1 MLTGISCMMMRGGTS
16 KGPLPRVGV
25 FVNVPPGCSR
35 RRVSV
40 RGRIEAT
47 FTKGKPIMMK
57 PLIACAA
64 VAVLLV
70 AGPAAAQQP
79 IVIKFSHV
87 AAPDTPKGQAAN
99 EFKRLAEERTK
110 GHVKVEVY
118 PNSMLFKDAEELDAL
133 KLGSVQMLA
142 PVPGKF
148 GPAGLPEFEVFDLP
162 YLFPDIDAV
171 HRAYKSTAAVDLM
184 KKLEPHG
191 MVGLAFWDNG
201 FRVMSANRPI
211 HVPAD
216 MKGLKMRI
224 NSSKVNAAIMKSVG
238 ALPQTMAFSEV
249 YQGLQTG
256 VIDGT
261 EGPLSNLYT
270 QKQYEVQKQV
280 TLTYHTISNYV
291 VIANKKFW
299 DGLPADIRTT
309 LEGALRD
316 ATTLNDQV
324 AEKDEQAAIAA
335 IKASGKSAIYTP
347 TPAEKQQ
354 WVKAMLPVQ
363 DEMASRV
370 KNETIAAMRAAVEG
384 K

>member
-1 MLTGISCMMMRGGTS
+1 
-16 KGPLPRVGV
+16 
-25 FVNVPPGCSR
+25 
-35 RRVSV
+35 
-40 RGRIEAT
+40 
-47 FTKGKPIMMK
+47 MMK
-57 PLIACAA
+57 SMFACAV
-64 VAVLLV
+64 VAALAL

-99 EFKRLAEERTK
+99 EFKRLAEERTQ
-110 GHVKVEVY
+110 GRVKVEVY
-118 PNSMLFKDAEELDAL
+118 PNSTLFKDAEEFDAL

-142 PVPGKF
+142 PVPGKL
-148 GPAGLPEFEVFDLP
+148 GPAGIPEFEVFDLP
-162 YLFPDIDAV
+162 YLFPDIEAV
-171 HRAYKSTAAVDLM
+171 HRAYRSPAAAALM
-184 KKLEPHG
+184 QKLEAQG
-191 MVGLAFWDNG
+191 IVGLAFWDNG

-238 ALPQTMAFSEV
+238 ALPQTIAFSEV

-291 VIANKKFW
+291 VLANKKFW
-299 DGLPADIRTT
+299 DGLPPDIRTA
-309 LEGALRD
+309 LEGAMRD
-316 ATTLNDQV
+316 ATALNDQV

-335 IKASGKSAIYTP
+335 IKASGKSEIYTP
-347 TPAEKQQ
+347 TPAEKEL
-354 WVKAMLPVQ
+354 WVRAMLPVQ

-370 KNETIAAMRAAVEG
+370 KKETIAAMRTAVAG

>member
-1 MLTGISCMMMRGGTS
+1 
-16 KGPLPRVGV
+16 
-25 FVNVPPGCSR
+25 
-35 RRVSV
+35 
-40 RGRIEAT
+40 
-47 FTKGKPIMMK
+47 MMK

-64 VAVLLV
+64 LAVLLG

-110 GHVKVEVY
+110 GRVKVEVY

-133 KLGSVQMLA
+133 RLGSVQMLA

-148 GPAGLPEFEVFDLP
+148 GPAGIPEFEVFDLP

-171 HRAYKSTAAVDLM
+171 HRAYKSKAATDLM
-184 KKLEPHG
+184 KKLEPNG
-191 MVGLAFWDNG
+191 MIGLAFWDNG

-211 HVPAD
+211 HVPPD

-270 QKQYEVQKQV
+270 QKQYEVQKHV
-280 TLTYHTISNYV
+280 TLSYHTISNYV
-291 VIANKKFW
+291 VIANKVFW
-299 DGLPADIRTT
+299 DGLPPDIRTT
-309 LEGALRD
+309 LEGAMRD
-316 ATTLNDQV
+316 ATALNDQV

-335 IKASGKSAIYTP
+335 IKASGKSEIYTP

-370 KNETIAAMRAAVEG
+370 KKETIAAVRAAVQG

>member
-1 MLTGISCMMMRGGTS
+1 MP
-16 KGPLPRVGV
+16 KPKFV
-25 FVNVPPGCSR
+25 F
-35 RRVSV
+35 
-40 RGRIEAT
+40 
-47 FTKGKPIMMK
+47 
-57 PLIACAA
+57 AA
-64 VAVLLV
+64 ALALLL
-70 AGPAAAQQP
+70 AGAAAAQQP

-110 GHVKVEVY
+110 GRVKVEVY

-148 GPAGLPEFEVFDLP
+148 GPAGIPEFEVFDLP
-162 YLFPDIDAV
+162 YLFPDIEAV
-171 HRAYKSTAAVDLM
+171 HRVYHSPAGAALM
-184 KKLEPHG
+184 KKLDAHG
-191 MVGLAFWDNG
+191 MIGLAFWDNG

-224 NSSKVNAAIMKSVG
+224 NSSKVNSAIMKSVG
-238 ALPQTMAFSEV
+238 AVPQTMAFSEV

-270 QKQYEVQKQV
+270 QKQYEVQKHV

-291 VIANKKFW
+291 VVVNKAFW
-299 DGLPADIRTT
+299 EGLPADIRST
-309 LEGALRD
+309 LEGAMRD
-316 ATTLNDQV
+316 ATALNDKV
-324 AEKDEQAAIAA
+324 AEKDEQAAIAG
-335 IKASGKSAIYTP
+335 IKQKSEIYIP
-347 TPAEKQQ
+347 TPAEKQL

-370 KNETIAAMRAAVEG
+370 KKETIAAMKAVVEG
-384 K
+384 KAN

>member
-1 MLTGISCMMMRGGTS
+1 
-16 KGPLPRVGV
+16 
-25 FVNVPPGCSR
+25 
-35 RRVSV
+35 
-40 RGRIEAT
+40 
-47 FTKGKPIMMK
+47 MMK

-64 VAVLLV
+64 LAVLLV

-110 GHVKVEVY
+110 GRVKVEVY

-133 KLGSVQMLA
+133 RLGSVQMLA

-148 GPAGLPEFEVFDLP
+148 GPAGIPEFEVFDLP

-171 HRAYKSTAAVDLM
+171 HRAYKSKAATDLM
-184 KKLEPHG
+184 KKLEPNG
-191 MVGLAFWDNG
+191 MIGLAFWDNG

-211 HVPAD
+211 HVPPD

-270 QKQYEVQKQV
+270 QKQYEVQKHV
-280 TLTYHTISNYV
+280 TLSYHTISNYV
-291 VIANKKFW
+291 VIANKVFW
-299 DGLPADIRTT
+299 DGLPPDIRTT
-309 LEGALRD
+309 LEGAMRD
-316 ATTLNDQV
+316 ATALNDQV

-335 IKASGKSAIYTP
+335 IKASGKSEIYTP

-370 KNETIAAMRAAVEG
+370 KKETIAAVRAAVQG

>member
-1 MLTGISCMMMRGGTS
+1 MAMRKATS
-16 KGPLPRVGV
+16 
-25 FVNVPPGCSR
+25 
-35 RRVSV
+35 
-40 RGRIEAT
+40 
-47 FTKGKPIMMK
+47 TKGKPIMMK
-57 PLIACAA
+57 LLITWAA
-64 VAVLLV
+64 LAVLLV

-110 GHVKVEVY
+110 GRVKVEVY

-148 GPAGLPEFEVFDLP
+148 GPAGIPEFEVFDLP
-162 YLFPDIDAV
+162 YLFPDIEAV
-171 HRAYKSTAAVDLM
+171 HRAYKSKAAAGLV
-184 KKLEPHG
+184 KKLEPQG

-201 FRVMSANRPI
+201 FRVMSSNRPI
-211 HVPAD
+211 HAPAD

-238 ALPQTMAFSEV
+238 AVPQTIAFSEV

-270 QKQYEVQKQV
+270 QKQYEVQKHV
-280 TLTYHTISNYV
+280 TLSYHTISNYV
-291 VIANKKFW
+291 VIANKVFW
-299 DGLPADIRTT
+299 DGLPPDIRTT
-309 LEGALRD
+309 LEGAMRD
-316 ATTLNDQV
+316 ATALNDQV

-335 IKASGKSAIYTP
+335 IKASGKSEIYTP

-370 KNETIAAMRAAVEG
+370 KKDTLAAMREVVAG

>member
-1 MLTGISCMMMRGGTS
+1 MV
-16 KGPLPRVGV
+16 K
-25 FVNVPPGCSR
+25 
-35 RRVSV
+35 
-40 RGRIEAT
+40 A
-47 FTKGKPIMMK
+47 
-57 PLIACAA
+57 LIACTA
-64 VAVLLV
+64 VAALV
-70 AGPAAAQQP
+70 TVGPVAAQQP

-110 GHVKVEVY
+110 GRVKVEVY

-133 KLGSVQMLA
+133 KIGSVQMLA

-148 GPAGLPEFEVFDLP
+148 GPAGIPEFEVFDLP
-162 YLFPDIDAV
+162 YLFPDIEAV
-171 HRAYKSTAAVDLM
+171 HRAYKSKAATDLM
-184 KKLEPHG
+184 KKLEPNG
-191 MVGLAFWDNG
+191 MIGLAYWDNG

-211 HVPAD
+211 HVPSD

-224 NSSKVNAAIMKSVG
+224 NSSKVNSAIMKSVG

-270 QKQYEVQKQV
+270 QKQYEVQKHV

-291 VIANKKFW
+291 VVANKAFW
-299 DGLPADIRTT
+299 DQLPPDVRTT
-309 LEGALRD
+309 LEAAMRD
-316 ATTLNDQV
+316 ATALNDQV
-324 AEKDEQAAIAA
+324 AEKDERAAIAA
-335 IKASGKSAIYTP
+335 IKVSGKSEIYTP

-354 WVKAMLPVQ
+354 WMKAMLPVQ

-370 KNETIAAMRAAVEG
+370 KKETIAAMRAAVEG

>member
-1 MLTGISCMMMRGGTS
+1 MLTGILRMVMRKATS
-16 KGPLPRVGV
+16 
-25 FVNVPPGCSR
+25 
-35 RRVSV
+35 
-40 RGRIEAT
+40 
-47 FTKGKPIMMK
+47 TKGTPIMMK

-64 VAVLLV
+64 LAVLLV

-110 GHVKVEVY
+110 GRVKIEIY
-118 PNSMLFKDAEELDAL
+118 PNSMLYKDAEELNAL
-133 KLGSVQMLA
+133 QLGSVQMLA

-148 GPAGLPEFEVFDLP
+148 GPVGLPEFEAFDLP
-162 YLFPDIDAV
+162 YLFPDLNALHKV
-171 HRAYKSTAAVDLM
+171 YYGPVGAAML
-184 KKLEPHG
+184 KKLESKG
-191 MVGLAFWDNG
+191 IIGLAFWNNG
-201 FRVMSANRPI
+201 FRVMSANKPI
-211 HVPAD
+211 HAPPD

-224 NSSKVNAAIMKSVG
+224 NSSKVNSAIMKSVG
-238 ALPQTMAFSEV
+238 AVPQTMAFSEV

-270 QKQYEVQKQV
+270 QKQYEVQKHV
-280 TLTYHTISNYV
+280 TLSYHTISNYV
-291 VIANKKFW
+291 VIANKVFW
-299 DGLPADIRTT
+299 DGLPPDIRTT
-309 LEGALRD
+309 LEGAMRD
-316 ATTLNDQV
+316 ATALNDQV

-335 IKASGKSAIYTP
+335 IKASGKSEIYTP
-347 TPAEKQQ
+347 TPTEKQQ

-370 KNETIAAMRAAVEG
+370 KKETIAAVRAAVEG

>member
-1 MLTGISCMMMRGGTS
+1 
-16 KGPLPRVGV
+16 
-25 FVNVPPGCSR
+25 
-35 RRVSV
+35 
-40 RGRIEAT
+40 
-47 FTKGKPIMMK
+47 MK
-57 PLIACAA
+57 PFIACAA
-64 VAVLLV
+64 VAALV
-70 AGPAAAQQP
+70 IAGPLAAQQP

-110 GHVKVEVY
+110 GRVKVEVY

-148 GPAGLPEFEVFDLP
+148 GPAGIPEFEVFDLP
-162 YLFPDIDAV
+162 YLFPDIDSV
-171 HRAYKSTAAVDLM
+171 HRAYKSKAAADLM
-184 KKLEPHG
+184 KKLEPNG
-191 MVGLAFWDNG
+191 MIGLAFWDNG
-201 FRVMSANRPI
+201 FRVMSANHPI
-211 HVPAD
+211 HLPTD

-238 ALPQTMAFSEV
+238 AIPQTMAFSEV

-270 QKQYEVQKQV
+270 QKQYEVQKHV
-280 TLTYHTISNYV
+280 TLSYHTISNYV
-291 VIANKKFW
+291 VVANKAFW
-299 DGLPADIRTT
+299 EGLPAEIRTT
-309 LEGALRD
+309 LEGAMRD
-316 ATTLNDQV
+316 ATALNDRV

-335 IKASGKSAIYTP
+335 IKASGKSDVYVP

-354 WVKAMLPVQ
+354 WIKAMLPVQ

-370 KNETIAAMRAAVEG
+370 KKETLAGMRDAVAS

>member
-1 MLTGISCMMMRGGTS
+1 MPNP
-16 KGPLPRVGV
+16 KFV
-25 FVNVPPGCSR
+25 F
-35 RRVSV
+35 
-40 RGRIEAT
+40 
-47 FTKGKPIMMK
+47 
-57 PLIACAA
+57 AA
-64 VAVLLV
+64 ALALLL
-70 AGPAAAQQP
+70 AGAAAAQQP

-110 GHVKVEVY
+110 GRVKVEVY

-148 GPAGLPEFEVFDLP
+148 GPAGIPEFEVFDLP
-162 YLFPDIDAV
+162 YLFSDIEAV
-171 HRAYKSTAAVDLM
+171 HRAYHSPAAAALM
-184 KKLEPHG
+184 KKLDAHG
-191 MVGLAFWDNG
+191 MIGLAFWDNG

-224 NSSKVNAAIMKSVG
+224 NSSKVNNAIMKSVG
-238 ALPQTMAFSEV
+238 AVPQTMAFSEV

-270 QKQYEVQKQV
+270 QKQYEVQKHV

-291 VIANKKFW
+291 VVVNKAFW
-299 DGLPADIRTT
+299 EGLPADIRST
-309 LEGALRD
+309 LEGAMRD
-316 ATTLNDQV
+316 ATALNDKV
-324 AEKDEQAAIAA
+324 AEKDEQTAIAG
-335 IKASGKSAIYTP
+335 IKQKSEIYIP
-347 TPAEKQQ
+347 TPAEKQL

-370 KNETIAAMRAAVEG
+370 KKETIAAMKAVLEG
-384 K
+384 KAN

>member
-1 MLTGISCMMMRGGTS
+1 MVMRKATS
-16 KGPLPRVGV
+16 
-25 FVNVPPGCSR
+25 
-35 RRVSV
+35 
-40 RGRIEAT
+40 
-47 FTKGKPIMMK
+47 TKGKPIMIRV
-57 PLIACAA
+57 LIACAA
-64 VAVLLV
+64 LAVLLG

-87 AAPDTPKGQAAN
+87 AAPDTPKGRAAN

-110 GHVKVEVY
+110 GRVKVEVY

-133 KLGSVQMLA
+133 RLGSVQMLA

-148 GPAGLPEFEVFDLP
+148 GPAGIPEFEVFDLP

-171 HRAYKSTAAVDLM
+171 HRAYKSKAATDLM
-184 KKLEPHG
+184 KKLEPNG
-191 MVGLAFWDNG
+191 MIGLAFWDNG

-211 HVPAD
+211 HVPPD

-270 QKQYEVQKQV
+270 QKQYEVQKHV
-280 TLTYHTISNYV
+280 TLSYHTISNYV
-291 VIANKKFW
+291 VIANKVFW
-299 DGLPADIRTT
+299 DGLPPDIRTT
-309 LEGALRD
+309 LEGAMRD
-316 ATTLNDQV
+316 ATALNDRV
-324 AEKDEQAAIAA
+324 AERDEQAAIAA
-335 IKASGKSAIYTP
+335 IKASGKSEIYTP

-370 KNETIAAMRAAVEG
+370 KKETIAAVRAAVQG

>member
-1 MLTGISCMMMRGGTS
+1 
-16 KGPLPRVGV
+16 
-25 FVNVPPGCSR
+25 
-35 RRVSV
+35 
-40 RGRIEAT
+40 
-47 FTKGKPIMMK
+47 MK
-57 PLIACAA
+57 
-64 VAVLLV
+64 LLV
-70 AGPAAAQQP
+70 AFIGMLVALFAIPAGAQQP

-110 GHVKVEVY
+110 GRVKVEVY

-133 KLGSVQMLA
+133 QLGSVQMLA

-148 GPAGLPEFEVFDLP
+148 GPAGVPELEVFDLP
-162 YLFPDIDAV
+162 YMFPDLEALQRV
-171 HRAYKSTAAVDLM
+171 YKGPAGAALL
-184 KKLEPHG
+184 KKLEAKG
-191 MVGLAFWDNG
+191 MVGLAFWNNG

-211 HVPAD
+211 HTPAD

-238 ALPQTMAFSEV
+238 AVPQTMAFSEV
-249 YQGLQTG
+249 YQALQTG

-291 VIANKKFW
+291 VVANKAFW
-299 DGLPADIRTT
+299 DKLPPDIRAT
-309 LEGALRD
+309 LEGAIKD
-316 ATTLNDQV
+316 ATALND
-324 AEKDEQAAIAA
+324 ENSMKDEKVAIAG
-335 IKASGKSAIYTP
+335 IKASGKSEVYTP
-347 TPAEKQQ
+347 TATERDA
-354 WVKAMLPVQ
+354 WMKAMLPVQ

-370 KNETIAAMRAAVEG
+370 KKETIEMIRAAIA